1 MKIKIFNV
9 FFERKILL
17 FVCFFLKETS
27 LFNIRETPRKMEA
40 YIHHLND
47 ITLIKK
53 SSLIL
58 KLTFLLLESDQQTT
72 FSPLLFFNNCLSLI
86 KF

>member
-17 FVCFFLKETS
+17 FVCFFKKKLVYFFNI
-27 LFNIRETPRKMEA
+27 LINIRETPRKMEA

-47 ITLIKK
+47 INLIKK

-58 KLTFLLLESDQQTT
+58 KSTFLLLESDQRTT
-72 FSPLLFFNNCLSLI
+72 FSPLLFF
-86 KF
+86 